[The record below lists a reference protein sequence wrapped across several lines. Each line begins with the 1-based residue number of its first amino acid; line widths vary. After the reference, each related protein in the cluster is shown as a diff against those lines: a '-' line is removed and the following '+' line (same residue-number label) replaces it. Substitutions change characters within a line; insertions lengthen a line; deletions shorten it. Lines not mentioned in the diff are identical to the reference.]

1 MYTSNT
7 VKNYFRVLEIISFLS
22 CELEN
27 KSELFRK

>member
-7 VKNYFRVLEIISFLS
+7 VKNYFKFLEIISFLS

-27 KSELFRK
+27 KSELFKK